1 MYGNMCFE
9 GTMENVTIEEACD
22 CPMECNSI
30 SYSFSIVSSPFVAEI
45 MCPSKSGKEQFLMR
59 DFYEN
64 KSPPQFLRRIIEYKT
79 NYSSQEANYCTR
91 NIQYRAEVIFRLA
104 TNSMSVT
111 VISRRLSFFDK
122 MSAFGMFRNRLEID

>member
-9 GTMENVTIEEACD
+9 KTMENVTIEEACD

-122 MSAFGMFRNRLEID
+122 MSAFGNV